1 MDRPFGGRHKS
12 FTVEHA
18 ADERAM
24 KECRQGKDAVAAFL
38 GMRKK
43 KLRPAAHKF
52 IVMHCFSRM
61 NFGCDEH

>member
-18 ADERAM
+18 GDERAM
-24 KECRQGKDAVAAFL
+24 KECGEGKDAVAAFL

-43 KLRPAAHKF
+43 APSGSAQIHRNALF
-52 IVMHCFSRM
+52 W
-61 NFGCDEH
+61 